1 MSQGSMPGLLSSVKD
16 VIFIR
21 LEDGEEIISKL
32 TEVAERRGIKGAFVT
47 GIGGLKRAKIGVF
60 VPEKGEYEPEEVE
73 GFSEL
78 ASLLGN
84 ISVLPEGKPF
94 PHLHVVVGNKDGIVA
109 GHLLEAEVQ
118 VTAEI
123 FIFTL
128 SEMLSRELVSK
139 YGFKLIRDFKE

>member
-1 MSQGSMPGLLSSVKD
+1 MTSETLPGLLSSVKD
-16 VIFIR
+16 VIFVR
-21 LEDGEEIISKL
+21 LEDGDEIIAKL
-32 TEVAERRGIKGAFVT
+32 TEVAEKRDIKGAFVM
-47 GIGGLKRAKIGVF
+47 GIGGIRRAKVGVF

-84 ISVLPEGKPF
+84 ISILPDGKPF
-94 PHLHVVVGNKDGIVA
+94 PHLHVVLGTKKGIVA

-123 FIFTL
+123 FITTL
-128 SEMLSRELVSK
+128 SKKLSRELVNR
-139 YGFKLIRDFKE
+139 YGFKLIKDR